1 MSQKIKNLTYKN
13 LKLANPIT
21 RKDMKYLIT
30 LILFRQQIF
39 KYIDKLLKII
49 TTHQEKKKK
58 TISSRSCFFY
68 QDFVSNNL
76 LISRNPYH
84 YSKKNPR
91 FLFQK
96 F

>member
-58 TISSRSCFFY
+58 QFLPGPVFSIKILYQTIF
-68 QDFVSNNL
+68 
-76 LISRNPYH
+76 
-84 YSKKNPR
+84 
-91 FLFQK
+91 
-96 F
+96 